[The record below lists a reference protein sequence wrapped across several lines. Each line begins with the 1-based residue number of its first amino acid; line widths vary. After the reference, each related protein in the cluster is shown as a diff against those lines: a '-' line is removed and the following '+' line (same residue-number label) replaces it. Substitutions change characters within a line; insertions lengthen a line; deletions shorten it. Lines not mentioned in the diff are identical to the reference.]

1 MCQTPW
7 QLPAT
12 RERTVFHGLTT
23 ATTAFFLNA
32 RTKKDVNNL
41 DNNQLQKVHTVLSLM
56 KVQNG
61 VGELIIKIKFLYK
74 IKFKFLIINLDCWYN
89 EVNC

>member
-23 ATTAFFLNA
+23 TTTAFFLNA

-56 KVQNG
+56 KVQMG
-61 VGELIIKIKFLYK
+61 VGELVIK
-74 IKFKFLIINLDCWYN
+74 NQ
-89 EVNC
+89 VSV